1 MALDLLTAV
10 HDVLTEPPPRS
21 APRVAAE
28 VITRRSSARGSR
40 PVTVRSRRTGLASP
54 SQSRIKVPPGRR
66 RSGSRG
72 LRPALR
78 LLLAGLVELIA
89 YSLDLLVGDG
99 TVLGLGNLDDFVEV
113 VAFDSSTSD
122 RV

>member
-1 MALDLLTAV
+1 M
-10 HDVLTEPPPRS
+10 
-21 APRVAAE
+21 
-28 VITRRSSARGSR
+28 
-40 PVTVRSRRTGLASP
+40 
-54 SQSRIKVPPGRR
+54 PPGRR